1 MDLIQTAERNL
12 WRVLSK
18 RIEKGEVLT
27 RGRQKASTV
36 FHIRNSSDSDWDGSS
51 IFERHL

>member
-1 MDLIQTAERNL
+1 MDLIESAERNI
-12 WRVLSK
+12 WRVLSR

-27 RGRQKASTV
+27 SGRQKASTV
-36 FHIRNSSDSDWDGSS
+36 FHIRNSSDADWYGSS